1 MRIKP
6 TTFVIRL
13 WVNTPETDAAMA
25 KLPFRNSKG
34 EIVMLDDKLTM
45 EDLVKM
51 GITLKLE
58 PKELPRP
65 TDPKWFIHDPAEG
78 EAPK

>member
-1 MRIKP
+1 
-6 TTFVIRL
+6 
-13 WVNTPETDAAMA
+13 
-25 KLPFRNSKG
+25 
-34 EIVMLDDKLTM
+34 MLDDKLTM